1 MKVEKKKRNKYIAIV
16 ILSLIIIIGLS
27 YVAIQIFDMK
37 KEENEYEDLAKYI
50 TETEPDE
57 NKEEIV
63 EEKNPRI
70 ARLEE
75 LHSQNEDIIGWIEI
89 NGTNISYPVLQTDNN
104 SYYLDHDYKK
114 NSSARGSIFLDKDVD
129 LDKPS
134 SNFLIYGHRNVNK
147 VMFENLYKYKDEK
160 FYQEHKTIRFTT
172 LKEDAEYEI
181 LSAFYGKVYDKDVK
195 NVFKYY
201 QFIDAET
208 EEEYNQYV
216 TNVKQMSIYDTNVE
230 AKFGE
235 QLMTLSTC
243 EYSQKN
249 GRFAVVAKKIENK

>member
-89 NGTNISYPVLQTDNN
+89 NGTNISYPVLQT
-104 SYYLDHDYKK
+104 
-114 NSSARGSIFLDKDVD
+114 
-129 LDKPS
+129 
-134 SNFLIYGHRNVNK
+134 
-147 VMFENLYKYKDEK
+147 
-160 FYQEHKTIRFTT
+160 
-172 LKEDAEYEI
+172 
-181 LSAFYGKVYDKDVK
+181 
-195 NVFKYY
+195 
-201 QFIDAET
+201 
-208 EEEYNQYV
+208 
-216 TNVKQMSIYDTNVE
+216 
-230 AKFGE
+230 
-235 QLMTLSTC
+235 
-243 EYSQKN
+243 
-249 GRFAVVAKKIENK
+249 